1 MRFGS
6 INGDSGSFELG
17 DVALGRWDSLDVAC
31 SRPSSCWR
39 RAFASW
45 SSPVSERAS
54 PALDNGVFCPIERHT
69 EIDVRLRVHDAREC
83 GRIVGKHL
91 IAPQALQHS
100 WSQDFSARPVL
111 RQRKLSVPGSSSG
124 RDLFELHSLTN
135 SSPHNATLS
144 SAFRSFQIE
153 QSWVSKCLEAGSPV
167 LLQRASSAASTRMDA
182 HSPRD

>member
-31 SRPSSCWR
+31 SCWR

-54 PALDNGVFCPIERHT
+54 PTVDKGVACPIERHT
-69 EIDVRLRVHDAREC
+69 EIDVRLRVHDARKC

-91 IAPQALQHS
+91 ITPQALQHS
-100 WSQDFSARPVL
+100 WSQDFSIRPVLRL

-124 RDLFELHSLTN
+124 RDLFKLHSLTN
-135 SSPHNATLS
+135 SSPRNAALS

-153 QSWVSKCLEAGSPV
+153 QSWASKCLEAGSPV
-167 LLQRASSAASTRMDA
+167 LLQRASSAASARMDA